1 MVGYITLYDYVT
13 FVHTYVLVVVERS
26 RSIVQCKWSIQICW
40 FKKINLNRLFSLFV
54 FSNIKMTYNRKNT
67 TNTQVLVSMMLTYQ
81 PFYIG
86 GIEDVEQ
93 AKRNAYGGVGTFL
106 FIFILSVVYL
116 VLDALRGD
124 SREINNIGGT
134 TSSSSGSGG
143 SDTTRRRQGGGM
155 GGDYEGV
162 PTSTMIG
169 GGGSYSDN
177 LELPPSVEQ
186 AHFT

>member
-1 MVGYITLYDYVT
+1 MADLRGTSNFCARY
-13 FVHTYVLVVVERS
+13 
-26 RSIVQCKWSIQICW
+26 SIVGM
-40 FKKINLNRLFSLFV
+40 LF
-54 FSNIKMTYNRKNT
+54 M
-67 TNTQVLVSMMLTYQ
+67 VLVSMMLTYQ

-134 TSSSSGSGG
+134 SSSSSGSGG
-143 SDTTRRRQGGGM
+143 GDTTRRRQGGGM

>member
-1 MVGYITLYDYVT
+1 
-13 FVHTYVLVVVERS
+13 
-26 RSIVQCKWSIQICW
+26 
-40 FKKINLNRLFSLFV
+40 
-54 FSNIKMTYNRKNT
+54 
-67 TNTQVLVSMMLTYQ
+67 MMLTYQ

-86 GIEDVEQ
+86 GIKNLDV

-124 SREINNIGGT
+124 SREINNIEG
-134 TSSSSGSGG
+134 TSSSIGGSG
-143 SDTTRRRQGGGM
+143 DTTRRRQGGGM

-162 PTSTMIG
+162 S
-169 GGGSYSDN
+169 SYSDN
-177 LELPPSVEQ
+177 LELPSSVEQ